1 MKKLFFLLCLALGMV
16 SCEKDPNLD
25 DLSSQLVVYTD
36 YDKNAAFDSFQTYY
50 LPDSILLLNSSKN
63 KTYWSDENAQAII
76 QEVANNLNERGYVRI
91 TDPQFKSD
99 ADLGVQVSYLAQ
111 QTEVITGNY
120 LGNWWNCAYW
130 GSYWGGWYYPYPLTY
145 SYNTNALVMELL
157 NLTNPTS
164 SLQSSNKLPVI
175 WYANASGYK
184 YGNSDY
190 NLDLL
195 LDAVDQ
201 AFEQSSYISANN

>member
-63 KTYWSDENAQAII
+63 KTYWSDENAH
-76 QEVANNLNERGYVRI
+76 
-91 TDPQFKSD
+91 
-99 ADLGVQVSYLAQ
+99 SYLAQ

-120 LGNWWNCAYW
+120 PGNWWNCAYW